1 METLDLRLRP
11 GPGRAVEGLRR
22 RRRAVQRTD
31 RGARHPG
38 LQPLRTPP
46 GAVLRQGHG
55 RLRPERQDRRPVQAD
70 PPGRLLRQAPA
81 GAGTHDHADSQRADG
96 SAGAEGGWRGRQ
108 MPPPVHGK
116 PRHPHAGRRD
126 RHLGYARR
134 AAAQPGD
141 AHRIPGPGA
150 RVVSGMAAIAWQQGG
165 LAAAFALAAARQRPL
180 FLYWGA
186 VWCPPCNRVKSD
198 IFARDEFVERSAS
211 VVCCQLDGDSAGAQ
225 ALAAQY
231 GLRSYPTLV
240 LYAPYGSEITRLP
253 CELDGEL
260 FTAAFDAALA
270 VHEAGSSAS
279 IALAAALS
287 GERKLSAGEWSLLSH
302 YSWDTDEGRLL
313 GTRALAP
320 TLLALVRA
328 CDDAD
333 AGARLQLHAQL
344 ATAGKDVD
352 AAANAALLLKVFAD
366 ARLARANMDI
376 LGNSGV
382 ALIKFATRREE
393 LVAALG
399 ATAAQWADDFWLSA
413 PDRLTA
419 VRLQM
424 RLGSLLAPTQGMQ
437 EQVRLRV
444 EAALAESTDR
454 YERHTLVNTAV
465 SALNDAGLPAQAEQV
480 LLAELPRSHSP
491 YYFMLSLASSAKR
504 RGDMAGML
512 DWYHQAWQAAVGP
525 ATRLQW
531 GVTYLL
537 SLLELAP
544 QDSAR
549 IAQAEQDLRAD
560 IAAAG
565 ADAHHQRNQS
575 QLQKLRGQV

>member
-1 METLDLRLRP
+1 
-11 GPGRAVEGLRR
+11 
-22 RRRAVQRTD
+22 
-31 RGARHPG
+31 
-38 LQPLRTPP
+38 
-46 GAVLRQGHG
+46 
-55 RLRPERQDRRPVQAD
+55 
-70 PPGRLLRQAPA
+70 
-81 GAGTHDHADSQRADG
+81 
-96 SAGAEGGWRGRQ
+96 
-108 MPPPVHGK
+108 
-116 PRHPHAGRRD
+116 
-126 RHLGYARR
+126 
-134 AAAQPGD
+134 
-141 AHRIPGPGA
+141 
-150 RVVSGMAAIAWQQGG
+150 MAAIDWQQGG
-165 LAAAFALAAARQRPL
+165 LDAAFALAAAQQRPL

-186 VWCPPCNRVKSD
+186 AWCPPCNRVKSD
-198 IFARDEFVERSAS
+198 IFARDEFVQRSAS
-211 VVCCQLDGDSAGAQ
+211 VLCYHLDGDSAGAQ

-240 LYAPYGSEITRLP
+240 LYAPDGGEITRLP

-260 FTAAFDAALA
+260 FTAAFDVALA
-270 VHEAGSSAS
+270 VHAAGSSAS
-279 IALAAALS
+279 AALAAALS

-313 GTRALAP
+313 GARALAP
-320 TLLALVRA
+320 TLLALVSA

-333 AGARLQLHAQL
+333 AGVRLQLHAQL
-344 ATAGKDVD
+344 ATAGQDVD
-352 AAANAALLLKVFAD
+352 AAANAALLLKVFGD

-382 ALIKFATRREE
+382 PLIKFATRREE

-424 RLGSLLAPTQGMQ
+424 RLGRLLAPTQGLH

-504 RGDMAGML
+504 RGDAAAVL
-512 DWYHQAWQAAVGP
+512 DWYDKAWQAAVGP

-537 SLLELAP
+537 SLLELTP
-544 QDSAR
+544 DDSAR
-549 IAQAEQDLRAD
+549 IEQARQGLRAD
-560 IAAAG
+560 IATAG
-565 ADAHHQRNQS
+565 ADAHQQRNQS
-575 QLQKLRGQV
+575 QLQKLRGQI